1 MAYSKTTWRTGDTI
15 TAEKLNKIETGIA
28 QVELTP
34 GPAGAA
40 GARGSKI
47 FTSTGVTG
55 TNPSGQTFTGSG
67 ITGALVG
74 DFCINPTLGN
84 LYSCTKGGNADTAQW
99 KYESTLKGEKG
110 DTGAAGAA
118 GAKGEKG
125 DRGEAGPKGDRGET
139 GPQGPAGQKGAD
151 AVIQKLTKVDALS
164 ATDGETLK
172 TAFNNL
178 IADLKAKGYMTS
190 Q

>member
-34 GPAGAA
+34 GPAGPA
-40 GARGSKI
+40 GA
-47 FTSTGVTG
+47 
-55 TNPSGQTFTGSG
+55 
-67 ITGALVG
+67 
-74 DFCINPTLGN
+74 
-84 LYSCTKGGNADTAQW
+84 
-99 KYESTLKGEKG
+99 KGEKG
-110 DTGAAGAA
+110 DTGA
-118 GAKGEKG
+118 
-125 DRGEAGPKGDRGET
+125 AGPKGDRGET
-139 GPQGPAGQKGAD
+139 GPQGPQGPKGAD

>member
-34 GPAGAA
+34 GPAGPAGAA

-55 TNPSGQTFTGSG
+55 TSPSGQTFTGSG

-99 KYESTLKGEKG
+99 KYESTLKGGKG
-110 DTGAAGAA
+110 DTGA
-118 GAKGEKG
+118 
-125 DRGEAGPKGDRGET
+125 AGPKGDRGET
-139 GPQGPAGQKGAD
+139 GPQGPQGPKGAD
-151 AVIQKLTKVDALS
+151 AVIKKLTKVDALS